1 MSTTAQT
8 ISIQG
13 APPAY
18 PVQPLHH
25 LDTLWIQVAGTLC
38 NLTCTH
44 CFVPSGPGIRRHDL
58 LSRERVREL
67 VRDGLAL
74 GVREVYF
81 TGGEPFLHPEI
92 MEMME
97 DTLALAPLT
106 VLTNG
111 TLFTRARTER
121 LATLSSGG
129 FYSLELR
136 VSLDG
141 PTAAVHDR
149 IRGQGTFARALEGL
163 GRLSRAGLVP
173 IVTATLTDGE
183 DAAGANER
191 YVELLSA
198 AGVARPRLKL
208 LPLFKLGREVERTG
222 PYAPHETLA
231 GMGDAPF
238 DTERL
243 QCGHCRAVTSR
254 GVFVCPLLVDE
265 PGARM
270 GDSLGESL
278 GPFALR
284 HGACST
290 CYATGMTCANG

>member
-1 MSTTAQT
+1 MSATVHTTPTPA
-8 ISIQG
+8 G
-13 APPAY
+13 PAAY

-25 LDTLWIQVAGTLC
+25 LDTLWIQVAGTVC

-58 LSRERVREL
+58 IAPERVRAL
-67 VRDGLAL
+67 VREGLVL

-92 MEMME
+92 MEMVE

-111 TLFTRARTER
+111 TLFTRERIER
-121 LATLSSGG
+121 LATLSSAGI
-129 FYSLELR
+129 YSLELR

-141 PTAAVHDR
+141 PTAAAHDR

-173 IVTATLTDGE
+173 IVTATLMDGE
-183 DAAGANER
+183 DAAGANDR
-191 YVELLSA
+191 YVELLKS

-208 LPLFKLGREVERTG
+208 LPLFKLGREIERSG
-222 PYAPHETLA
+222 PYATHETLA

-238 DTERL
+238 DTQRL
-243 QCGHCRAVTSR
+243 QCGHCRAVTSQ

-290 CYATGMTCANG
+290 CFATGMTCANG